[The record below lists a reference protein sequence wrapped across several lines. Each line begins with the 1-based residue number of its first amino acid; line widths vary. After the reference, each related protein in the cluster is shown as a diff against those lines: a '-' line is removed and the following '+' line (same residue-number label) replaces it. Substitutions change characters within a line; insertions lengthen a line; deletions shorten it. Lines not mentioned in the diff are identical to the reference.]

1 MIESFKL
8 ITKLKDECDS
18 KDYFVAFMSSLVL
31 SLFIISGPVVFL
43 INLLIYKDFTIA
55 ITFGIGLSLAIFI
68 TLLETFL
75 NVMIS
80 KKRVKGLWKVSL
92 LLFII
97 SVSIFEMIIIFLMFL
112 GVVY

>member
-18 KDYFVAFMSSLVL
+18 KEYFVAFMSSLVL
-31 SLFIISGPVVFL
+31 SLF
-43 INLLIYKDFTIA
+43 NLLIYKDFTIA
-55 ITFGIGLSLAIFI
+55 IAFGIGLSLAIFI
-68 TLLETFL
+68 TLLETFV

-80 KKRVKGLWKVSL
+80 KKRVKGLWKISL